1 MNYQLGKQTKT
12 ITEQELSKEIGE
24 ISQQEIY
31 MIERDNRR
39 KEIQDQINAID
50 RNLIMKKEWYIER
63 SRLSGELDKL

>member
-12 ITEQELSKEIGE
+12 ITEQELFKEIGE